1 MRQRRPEG
9 EDIIPIYRQGFMQQT
24 DNADLFAGIGEV
36 EFTPAIEIQ
45 LQKALR
51 LLLKQTL
58 SKVAFG
64 GLPDK
69 IGGRV
74 AVISQAGEAASA
86 SGRQGGWGF
95 QLNRTV

>member
-9 EDIIPIYRQGFMQQT
+9 EDIIPIYRRGFMLQT

-36 EFTPAIEIQ
+36 EFTPAIEIH

-58 SKVAFG
+58 SKVAYG
-64 GLPDK
+64 GRPDE

-74 AVISQAGEAASA
+74 AVMP
-86 SGRQGGWGF
+86 RQGRRLRHRVGKAVGDF
-95 QLNRTV
+95 S

>member
-1 MRQRRPEG
+1 ML
-9 EDIIPIYRQGFMQQT
+9 QT

-36 EFTPAIEIQ
+36 EFTPDIEIH

-58 SKVAFG
+58 SKVAYG
-64 GLPDK
+64 GRPDE